1 MGWQRLTGQGIC
13 SPDTVTGLVIGD
25 HTAEGRT
32 DVDGTVATAGPGGNL
47 ASTQWSNRAGR
58 RSRSGEKGSSAYNGC
73 KAAEL
78 VPPGCL
84 HCLWPGEGPSLG
96 ARCPLPSPRSP
107 GASDLGRL
115 KVLRVRPLGPGQ
127 VPKRGVEWGAGG
139 LGSMGVASAPG
150 QGRAQG
156 WGGVALSCG
165 PGDGRAVL
173 LGLHA
178 EGRNA

>member
-1 MGWQRLTGQGIC
+1 MGRKGLQLIMDAKLQNSCHLAASTASGQ
-13 SPDTVTGLVIGD
+13 
-25 HTAEGRT
+25 EQ
-32 DVDGTVATAGPGGNL
+32 GPG
-47 ASTQWSNRAGR
+47 
-58 RSRSGEKGSSAYNGC
+58 
-73 KAAEL
+73 
-78 VPPGCL
+78 
-84 HCLWPGEGPSLG
+84 LG
-96 ARCPLPSPRSP
+96 ARCPLLSPQSP

-178 EGRNA
+178 EGRDA